1 MTPYRIDIQV
11 IYPKRLPFSKSQLR
25 TWAILPLN
33 KLSTAE
39 LTLRFVSNEESQALN
54 HTYRAKNKP
63 TNVLA
68 FPSQLPEHLVK
79 QHRRFLGDLVIA
91 PDVLF
96 EEHKQLNTSL
106 DAHWAHII
114 LHGILHLLGYDH
126 QNEVDTERM
135 QSLEIQYLRQLDFP
149 NPYTSECSHLD

>member
-1 MTPYRIDIQV
+1 MTLYRIDIQV

-25 TWAILPLN
+25 TWAMLPLRT
-33 KLSTAE
+33 LPTAE
-39 LTLRFVSNEESQALN
+39 LTLRFVSNEESQTLN
-54 HTYRAKNKP
+54 RTYRAKDKP

-68 FPSQLPEHLVK
+68 FPSQIPKSIK
-79 QHRRFLGDLVIA
+79 QSRRFLGDLVIA
-91 PDVLF
+91 SDVLF

-126 QNEVDTERM
+126 QNHLDTECM
-135 QSLEIQYLRQLDFP
+135 QSLEIQYLKQLNFP
-149 NPYTSECSHLD
+149 NPYLSECSHLD